1 MSETPQSNIVTPSPS
16 SIRYTFI
23 VFGMPPRTSH
33 TPSAMRSG
41 SDPWIQERARVRA
54 FASLVRF
61 CSARE
66 PAGGSRPSW
75 RATSPLSR

>member
-1 MSETPQSNIVTPSPS
+1 MSDTPQSNTVTPPSS

-33 TPSAMRSG
+33 TPSAIRSG
-41 SDPWIQERARVRA
+41 SDPWIHERARVRA
-54 FASLVRF
+54 LASLVRLV
-61 CSARE
+61 SARE
-66 PAGGSRPSW
+66 PAGGSTPSW